1 MKQINYEIVDRKN
14 NELRFV
20 RGTASE
26 IKRDTEYTEAA
37 AKAVE
42 ALEAIGNELYDLTD
56 DFDIRSA
63 YNQIYGAYQKLK
75 MKAKIANEP

>member
-1 MKQINYEIVDRKN
+1 MKQVNYLIDPKS
-14 NELRFV
+14 NEFKPI

-26 IKRDTEYTEAA
+26 IKTDAEYLEAA

-42 ALEAIGNELYDLTD
+42 ALEEVGKELEAFTD

-63 YNQIYGAYQKLK
+63 YNQLCRAYNKLK
-75 MKAKIANEP
+75 MKGEIA